1 MQYHLD
7 LFTPETRQ
15 AFTEA
20 GAACT
25 GVGAR
30 LRRVANERVKPG
42 DILLCYMTRVS
53 RWCGVLEVE
62 SVPFEDDPPRFGA
75 TDPYPIRFNVKPVVI
90 LNTESAVPIRD
101 PQVWPALTITNRLEP
116 GNPYWTGFFR
126 QSLNT
131 FDDDGSFLVDLLKR
145 QQSGPEAYPLT
156 DQDRRRLNQRQ
167 SVRTLTGEVDVSI
180 PDAEDEELSPE
191 SRNAE
196 SDQRTNYQ
204 ESVQYQAKVAQIG
217 VEMGFHVWVPRS
229 DKVRVMELL
238 QPAAHEKSLR
248 WKSRWPGINARCPKS
263 VVVHPPKN
271 PRRGPQNAGRGPKK
285 RRLRSPKSAI
295 SSSVPAL
302 DIALIRAT
310 GGRWSDPLH
319 SNPPHL

>member
-1 MQYHLD
+1 MHRRRNP
-7 LFTPETRQ
+7 TTTRSQ
-15 AFTEA
+15 RTSQ
-20 GAACT
+20 T
-25 GVGAR
+25 
-30 LRRVANERVKPG
+30 G
-42 DILLCYMTRVS
+42 DILLCCMTRVS

-62 SVPFEDDPPRFGA
+62 SGPFEDDTPRFGA

-131 FDDDGSFLVDLLKR
+131 FDDDDGSFLVDLLKR

-167 SVRTLTGEVDVSI
+167 RVRTLTGEVEVSI

-204 ESVQYQAKVAQIG
+204 ESIQYQAKVAQIG

-248 WKSRWPGINARCPKS
+248 WKSRWPGINARCSRVPGS
-263 VVVHPPKN
+263 GVTGTGWQEESYVRRYAGVGDGVQFSAVLAAEVTLDEFVH
-271 PRRGPQNAGRGPKK
+271 
-285 RRLRSPKSAI
+285 L
-295 SSSVPAL
+295 L
-302 DIALIRAT
+302 WRA
-310 GGRWSDPLH
+310 
-319 SNPPHL
+319 HL